1 MILAILSWNQMA
13 NIEFKNCYAT
23 KRKENLLKA
32 QWVNETCRDLQAKL
46 IKIAAFCH
54 NRALKIFFRL
64 AIGCCLQQDLSH
76 RLLLT
81 TGSFA
86 STASPFS
93 SEPDVQRIQRTRT
106 EG

>member
-32 QWVNETCRDLQAKL
+32 KWVNETCRDLQAKL

-54 NRALKIFFRL
+54 NRALQDFFRL
-64 AIGCCLQQDLSH
+64 VISCCLQQDLSH
-76 RLLLT
+76 RQLHRFRVNPT
-81 TGSFA
+81 
-86 STASPFS
+86 S
-93 SEPDVQRIQRTRT
+93 SAFNERVRKDRNLPVLVDY
-106 EG
+106 

>member
-46 IKIAAFCH
+46 IKIAAFWH
-54 NRALKIFFRL
+54 NRVIQDFFPTSY
-64 AIGCCLQQDLSH
+64 Q
-76 RLLLT
+76 LLFT
-81 TGSFA
+81 TGSF
-86 STASPFS
+86 S
-93 SEPDVQRIQRTRT
+93 SAAVDNRIFLIDSFTVF
-106 EG
+106 E

>member
-64 AIGCCLQQDLSH
+64 VISCCLQQDLSH
-76 RLLLT
+76 RQLHRFRVNPT
-81 TGSFA
+81 
-86 STASPFS
+86 S
-93 SEPDVQRIQRTRT
+93 SAFNERVRKDRNLPVLVDY
-106 EG
+106 